1 MAIDLST
8 TYLGLKLS
16 SPLMPGASPLVDN
29 LDNVKALQDA
39 GASAIVLRSL
49 FEEQIDREAKAE
61 YAHLKRHEDVFA
73 EAASFFPESAD
84 YALGPQEYLEHIRKV
99 KETTKLPVIA
109 SLNGTQIG
117 GWVEYAN
124 LIQQAGAD
132 ALELNLYHLATDA
145 AVSGEEV
152 ETDLLEIIRTVK
164 AGVKIP
170 VAVKLS
176 PFFSSLA
183 SFAKEIEATGADGL
197 VLFNRFYQPD
207 IDLDALEVVPK
218 LDLSTPEELR
228 LRLRWLAIIFGQ
240 VKLPLACSGGVHS
253 GADAAKA
260 ILAGASAVQ
269 VVSALLKHGP
279 SHLATIRAGLER
291 VLIEKEYESVSQLR
305 GALSLQNCP
314 DPAAFER
321 ANYLKVL
328 QLWRET

>member
-16 SPLMPGASPLVDN
+16 SPLMPGASPLVDS
-29 LDNVKALQDA
+29 LDRVKAMQDA
-39 GASAIVLRSL
+39 GAAAIVLHSL
-49 FEEQIDREAKAE
+49 FEEQIDREMKAE
-61 YAHLKRHEDVFA
+61 YAHLHQHEGVFA
-73 EAASFFPESAD
+73 EAVNFFPESDD
-84 YALGPQEYLEHIRKV
+84 YALGPQEYLEHIRRI
-99 KETTKLPVIA
+99 KEACKLPVIA
-109 SLNGTQIG
+109 SLNGTQLG

-132 ALELNLYHLATDA
+132 ALELNLYYVATDG

-152 ETDLLEIIRTVK
+152 ENDVIEIVRTVK

-176 PFFSSLA
+176 PFFSSL
-183 SFAKEIEATGADGL
+183 SHMAKEIELSGADGL

-207 IDLDALEVVPK
+207 IDLETLEAVPK

-228 LRLRWLAIIFGQ
+228 LRLRWLAILFGQ
-240 VKLPLACSGGVHS
+240 LKIPMACSGGVHS
-253 GADAAKA
+253 AGDAAKA
-260 ILAGASAVQ
+260 LLAGASAVQ

-279 SHLATIRAGLER
+279 AHLRTIRDGLAQWM
-291 VLIEKEYESVSQLR
+291 EKNEYESVVQMR
-305 GALSLQNCP
+305 GAISLQNCP

-321 ANYLKVL
+321 ANYLKIL
-328 QLWRET
+328 QVWET

>member
-1 MAIDLST
+1 MALDLST

-29 LDNVKALQDA
+29 LDHVKALQDA

-49 FEEQIDREAKAE
+49 FEEQIDREMKAE

-73 EAASFFPESAD
+73 EAAGFFPESD
-84 YALGPQEYLEHIRKV
+84 EYALGPQEYLEHIRKV
-99 KETTKLPVIA
+99 KEACQLPVIA

-132 ALELNLYHLATDA
+132 ALELNLYYLATDA

-152 ETDLLEIIRTVK
+152 ESDVVEIVRTVK

-176 PFFSSLA
+176 PFFSALGHL
-183 SFAKEIEATGADGL
+183 AKEVEGIGADGL

-207 IDLDALEVVPK
+207 IDLDALEVLPK

-228 LRLRWLAIIFGQ
+228 LRLRWLAILFGQ

-253 GADAAKA
+253 SGDVAKA
-260 ILAGASAVQ
+260 ILAGANTVQ

-279 SHLATIRAGLER
+279 AHLRTLRIGLEQWMQ
-291 VLIEKEYESVSQLR
+291 EKEYESVSQMR

-314 DPAAFER
+314 DPSAFER

-328 QLWRET
+328 QLWKS

>member
-1 MAIDLST
+1 MALDLST
-8 TYLGLKLS
+8 NYLGLKLA
-16 SPLMPGASPLVDN
+16 SPLMAGASPLVDN
-29 LDNVKALQDA
+29 LDNVKTLQDA
-39 GASAIVLRSL
+39 GASAIVMRSL
-49 FEEQIDREAKAE
+49 FEEQIDREMKAE
-61 YAHLKRHEDVFA
+61 YAHLRRHEDVFA
-73 EAASFFPESAD
+73 EAANFFPESDD

-99 KETTKLPVIA
+99 KETCKLPVVA

-132 ALELNLYHLATDA
+132 ALELNLYYLATDA

-152 ETDLLEIIRTVK
+152 ESDVVEIVRTVK

-183 SFAKEIEATGADGL
+183 HMAKEIEVAGADGL

-207 IDLDALEVVPK
+207 VDLDALEVVPK
-218 LDLSTPEELR
+218 LDLSNQEELR
-228 LRLRWLAIIFGQ
+228 LRLRWLAILFGQ
-240 VKLPLACSGGVHS
+240 VKLPMACSGGVHAA
-253 GADAAKA
+253 GDVAKA
-260 ILAGASAVQ
+260 ILTGASVVQ
-269 VVSALLKHGP
+269 VVSALLKNNPG
-279 SHLATIRAGLER
+279 HLRTLRQGLEKWMT
-291 VLIEKEYESVSQLR
+291 EKEYESVGQMR

-314 DPAAFER
+314 DPSAYER

-328 QLWRET
+328 QLWKT

>member
-1 MAIDLST
+1 MALDLST

-29 LDNVKALQDA
+29 LDRVRAMQDA
-39 GASAIVLRSL
+39 GASAIVMHSL
-49 FEEQIDREAKAE
+49 FEEQIDREMKAE
-61 YAHLKRHEDVFA
+61 YAHLRRHEDVFA
-73 EAASFFPESAD
+73 EAASFFPESGD
-84 YALGPQEYLEHIRKV
+84 YALGPQEYLEHIRRV
-99 KETTKLPVIA
+99 KEACKLPVIG
-109 SLNGTQIG
+109 SLNGSQLG

-132 ALELNLYHLATDA
+132 ALELNLYYLATDG

-152 ETDLLEIIRTVK
+152 EEQVLDIVRTVK

-176 PFFSSLA
+176 PFFSSL
-183 SFAKEIEATGADGL
+183 SHMAKEIELSGADGL
-197 VLFNRFYQPD
+197 VLFNRFDQPD
-207 IDLDALEVVPK
+207 IDLETLEVVPK

-228 LRLRWLAIIFGQ
+228 LRLRWLAILFGQ
-240 VKLPLACSGGVHS
+240 VKIPMACTGGAHS
-253 GADAAKA
+253 AGDIAKS
-260 ILAGASAVQ
+260 ILAGAASVQ

-279 SHLATIRAGLER
+279 GHLR
-291 VLIEKEYESVSQLR
+291 VLLDGLKQWMEQQEYESVSQMR

-321 ANYLKVL
+321 ANYLKIL
-328 QLWRET
+328 QVWKT